1 MTDNRKV
8 YSVEGKRIWV
18 AGSTGMVGSAVVD
31 TLKQRDCEI
40 ITSTSKDLN
49 LINQR
54 DVQDFLSDRK
64 PDCIILA
71 AAKVGGI
78 LANDSYPAEFLYE
91 NLMIESN
98 IIGAANGLGV
108 EKLLF
113 LGSSCIYPKHAP
125 QPITEDS
132 LLTGPLE
139 ATNQWYAIAKIAG
152 LMMCDAFRRQ
162 YGRSY
167 ISAMPTNLYGPRD
180 NFHLQNSHVI
190 PGMMHR
196 FHNAKASG
204 QRSLEIWG
212 SGKPLREFMH
222 VHDLAEAAI
231 FLLEHYDDEGP
242 VNIGTGRE
250 VSISELALMVKEV
263 VGFDGEIVYN
273 TNRPDGTPRKLL
285 SNEKLMKLG
294 YEPKIKLEDGLRS
307 TYQWFLDNINTLRI
321 G

>member
-8 YSVEGKRIWV
+8 YSVEGKKIWV

-49 LINQR
+49 LINQH
-54 DVQDFLSDRK
+54 DVQDFLGDRK

-139 ATNQWYAIAKIAG
+139 PTNQWYAIAKIAG

-222 VHDLAEAAI
+222 VHDLAQAAI

-263 VGFDGEIVYN
+263 VGFDGEIIYN

>member
-8 YSVEGKRIWV
+8 YSVEGKKIWV

-31 TLKQRDCEI
+31 TLKQRDCEV

-49 LINQR
+49 LINQH

-139 ATNQWYAIAKIAG
+139 PTNQWYAIAKIAG

-222 VHDLAEAAI
+222 VHDLAQAAI

-294 YEPKIKLEDGLRS
+294 YEPKIKLEDGLKS

>member
-1 MTDNRKV
+1 M
-8 YSVEGKRIWV
+8 YSVEGKKIWV

-31 TLKQRDCEI
+31 TLKQRDCEV

-49 LINQR
+49 LINQH

-139 ATNQWYAIAKIAG
+139 PTNQWYAIAKIAG

-222 VHDLAEAAI
+222 VHDLAQAAI

-294 YEPKIKLEDGLRS
+294 YEPKIKLEDGLKS

>member
-180 NFHLQNSHVI
+180 TFHLQNSHVI